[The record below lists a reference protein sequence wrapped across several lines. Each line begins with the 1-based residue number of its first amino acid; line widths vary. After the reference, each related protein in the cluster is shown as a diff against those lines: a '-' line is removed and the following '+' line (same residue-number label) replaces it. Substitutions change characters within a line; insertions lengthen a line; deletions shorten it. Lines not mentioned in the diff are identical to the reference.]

1 MVGLQSGWKFIAI
14 VYLDIP
20 CNTGGRISMVTR
32 THLLLHDNPDSGG
45 RAAVPVGR
53 EIVRRGVREDWRK
66 YERT

>member
-1 MVGLQSGWKFIAI
+1 
-14 VYLDIP
+14 
-20 CNTGGRISMVTR
+20 MVTR